1 MDRKSSMHSAALSAP
16 GLRTKA
22 IKAVMPVPSVTSGDG
37 EAPAAPASCSAEPS
51 IAARIKT
58 GTSTD
63 GTREGGWLP
72 NMPNIAAQLD
82 PSQGGASGVS
92 TGPRWRAPAGDT
104 GWLRQR
110 PRVALPATLLRSRVC
125 AHRRAAGMRDNWNCQ
140 VVSSLRLA
148 RASVGPRVLQ
158 SDDARLRGAPPLS
171 ARRLA
176 ARECSSGPT
185 CGRSSRSTT
194 RGWKTSGCEVSGK
207 LSMPQAAWGSGYRRP
222 SQRVPSG
229 RFPAQRRV
237 HGVGA
242 VDNGRGAGHAGR
254 VAGRRAE

>member
-110 PRVALPATLLRSRVC
+110 PRVALPASDAAAIESVCTPESGRHAGQLELPGRELTSTGARFGRPACSAVGRRAPERCSTTFRSQTGGSGVLLRPY
-125 AHRRAAGMRDNWNCQ
+125 MR
-140 VVSSLRLA
+140 SLVEKYH
-148 RASVGPRVLQ
+148 SWME
-158 SDDARLRGAPPLS
+158 DEWLRGERQAEHASGCLGERVSQAEPARPVRALPCATQS
-171 ARRLA
+171 ARR
-176 ARECSSGPT
+176 
-185 CGRSSRSTT
+185 RSS
-194 RGWKTSGCEVSGK
+194 
-207 LSMPQAAWGSGYRRP
+207 
-222 SQRVPSG
+222 
-229 RFPAQRRV
+229 
-237 HGVGA
+237 
-242 VDNGRGAGHAGR
+242 
-254 VAGRRAE
+254 